1 MVIKKYLHDKIG
13 TPLMNLLSQG
23 VSPEKLSISIACGA
37 VIGLFPVLGATTL
50 ICAAIAIALRL
61 NLVAIQLSN
70 YLVYPLQIALLIP
83 FVRFGAFIC
92 QADPPPLSAQE
103 LTLLFQQN
111 FWGTIGSFLG
121 AIVYAA
127 IAWFLV
133 CVSLLPVLYFAFVP
147 IVRKFKHAHA
157 GITR

>member
-111 FWGTIGSFLG
+111 FMGHHRAPSSEQLYTP
-121 AIVYAA
+121 
-127 IAWFLV
+127 
-133 CVSLLPVLYFAFVP
+133 LLPGLWCAFP
-147 IVRKFKHAHA
+147 CCPFSILHLSP
-157 GITR
+157 